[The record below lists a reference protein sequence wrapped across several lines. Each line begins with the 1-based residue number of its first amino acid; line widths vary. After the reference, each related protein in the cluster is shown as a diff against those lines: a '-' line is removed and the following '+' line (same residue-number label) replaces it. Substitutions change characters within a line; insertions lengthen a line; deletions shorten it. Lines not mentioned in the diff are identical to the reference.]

1 MPHAAAWRAQAV
13 RCSTYEEF
21 MALVDD
27 IEHDVVAC
35 EAALAA
41 GESVPAHPLEA

>member
-1 MPHAAAWRAQAV
+1 
-13 RCSTYEEF
+13 

-27 IEHDVVAC
+27 IERDVVAC
-35 EAALAA
+35 ETALAA